1 MAFVTF
7 YWNKNF
13 IYAIIYWIFEIFI
26 RIFMYLNWS
35 KFEMSNID
43 NQDEYIF
50 MILLYIADLFS
61 VFLYYYIKCTL
72 KNRNNRENEQSDDS
86 SQKYRQY
93 LIYENREDNLSKD
106 YLIKLI
112 IICILNYFSR
122 SLFWIAFT
130 ITGAE
135 YEEIYH
141 QLQNDIGNVVDI
153 LMRYILSIFMLRQ
166 VIYKHKKFSIVLIV
180 IGFALLFPA
189 DIYCMYDNKEINR
202 TKTLY
207 YILILNISA
216 FTFPI
221 EETMIKQLFNKY
233 YIIPERLMFHKAL
246 LGALILIII
255 TPILYFSF
263 GDKLS
268 LVIDNGYKVLIL
280 IVYTFASFFKNY
292 FLLKI
297 IYHFSSQSVS
307 FLIISESVAG
317 SIDEIIDYIRDR
329 EDKEALDIISLII
342 EILGIILITIATLIY
357 DEIIVIKR
365 FGLDK
370 NVKRLIEERAK
381 NDKDLT
387 KIAETV
393 KGINIE
399 DIYNQQENEDNELK
413 YSDSGVEMN

>member
-280 IVYTFASFFKNY
+280 IIYTFASFFKNY

-381 NDKDLT
+381 IDKDLT
-387 KIAETV
+387 KIAKTV

>member
-1 MAFVTF
+1 
-7 YWNKNF
+7 
-13 IYAIIYWIFEIFI
+13 
-26 RIFMYLNWS
+26 
-35 KFEMSNID
+35 
-43 NQDEYIF
+43 
-50 MILLYIADLFS
+50 
-61 VFLYYYIKCTL
+61 
-72 KNRNNRENEQSDDS
+72 
-86 SQKYRQY
+86 
-93 LIYENREDNLSKD
+93 
-106 YLIKLI
+106 
-112 IICILNYFSR
+112 
-122 SLFWIAFT
+122 
-130 ITGAE
+130 
-135 YEEIYH
+135 
-141 QLQNDIGNVVDI
+141 
-153 LMRYILSIFMLRQ
+153 
-166 VIYKHKKFSIVLIV
+166 
-180 IGFALLFPA
+180 
-189 DIYCMYDNKEINR
+189 
-202 TKTLY
+202 
-207 YILILNISA
+207 
-216 FTFPI
+216 
-221 EETMIKQLFNKY
+221 
-233 YIIPERLMFHKAL
+233 MFHKAL

-342 EILGIILITIATLIY
+342 EILGIILITISTLIY

-381 NDKDLT
+381 IDKDLT
-387 KIAETV
+387 KIAKTV